1 MSSFNKKAAETV
13 TIDWKPN
20 KNLDVPLYAQIVT
33 YFTDN
38 ISTGN
43 WTGGQNVPSQR
54 QLAREFDVN
63 RSTVVEAH
71 CRTDLHGTSGNE
83 LWRGDKGNP
92 GQLAAYDACGFLS
105 LEKLC

>member
-63 RSTVVEAH
+63 RSTVVEAIAE
-71 CRTDLHGTSGNE
+71 LISMGLLETSYGG
-83 LWRGDKGNP
+83 GDESNT

>member
-63 RSTVVEAH
+63 RSTVVEAI
-71 CRTDLHGTSGNE
+71 DLHGTSGNK
-83 LWRGDKGNP
+83 LWRGDESNT

>member
-63 RSTVVEAH
+63 RSTVVEAIAE
-71 CRTDLHGTSGNE
+71 LISMGLLETSYG
-83 LWRGDKGNP
+83 GGA
-92 GQLAAYDACGFLS
+92 AAYDACGFLS